1 MNAKTKN
8 IITLVL
14 CGLLTLALTGA
25 GISKLMGQEMHV
37 QNFARWGYPPFF
49 LYVVGASQIIF
60 VILLWIKSLRKWAG
74 LGILGMFIGAVATH
88 IMAGETSQVVVPAI
102 IGLFGGAV
110 AFLSTSKA

>member
-8 IITLVL
+8 IITLIL
-14 CGLLTLALTGA
+14 CGLLTLALMGA

-49 LYVVGASQIIF
+49 LYVVGASQILF

-74 LGILGMFIGAVATH
+74 LGILAMFIGAVATH
-88 IMAGETSQVVVPAI
+88 IIADEASQIVAPAI
-102 IGLFGGAV
+102 IGLLGGAV
-110 AFLSTSKA
+110 AFLSNDIA